1 MSEYTLV
8 ESSKVKKAKKASA
21 KAQKAVQDEYDLI
34 LDRID
39 DDNEYQYQ
47 KLKEMIS
54 SQVSHT
60 DGVDA
65 ATISTPELGARGKL
79 LITTDNPTGQPPGHD
94 NQLPGMLTLLNRF
107 QTYTTILKKPI
118 GLSSPLSLPK
128 QGNFTFPPGRALKNE
143 RKSSAI
149 KKPLQRHLRRSS
161 SPVIQSL

>member
-47 KLKEMIS
+47 KLKAIIS
-54 SQVSHT
+54 SQVSDT

-65 ATISTPELGARGKL
+65 ATISTPELVARGKL
-79 LITTDNPTGQPPGHD
+79 LITADNPTSQPPGHD

-107 QTYTTILKKPI
+107 QTYATILKKPI
-118 GLSSPLSLPK
+118 GLSSPSLPK